1 MQEQGALFSL
11 DEVYRPL
18 RPLCSNE
25 KDGSYRRRS
34 RQDALEYAYIETN
47 PLCVQSLVVA
57 DVDNGDWWDY
67 DRAGIPAPSWRTY
80 TLLDSSYHAVWAL
93 RDPVCL
99 TDASRRAPVNLLARV
114 EAGLRRAVHADSSY
128 GGRITKNPLNTR
140 HTTTGGIND
149 ENSEDSLDAYTLRE
163 LASALDYAHLL
174 PKLHERRALIA
185 SEVGRNVSLFDT
197 TRNWAYRAVQRYWD
211 GPYSE
216 WEETVFAYTMN
227 KNLGVIADEWGVPLP
242 TTEVKHLARSIS
254 KWVWRRFTPERFSA
268 IQRHRIQ
275 QRWGTSTQDILAALD
290 LTEVTY

>member
-47 PLCVQSLVVA
+47 PLCIQSLVVA
-57 DVDNGDWWDY
+57 DVDDGDWWDY

-128 GGRITKNPLNTR
+128 GGRITKNPLNTH
-140 HTTTGGIND
+140 HTTTWGIND
-149 ENSEDSLDAYTLRE
+149 ENSADSLDAYTLRE

-216 WEETVFAYTMN
+216 WEENVFAYTMN
-227 KNLGVIADEWGVPLP
+227 KNFGVIADEWGVPLP

-268 IQRHRIQ
+268 IQRHRAQ

>member
-1 MQEQGALFSL
+1 M
-11 DEVYRPL
+11 
-18 RPLCSNE
+18 
-25 KDGSYRRRS
+25 
-34 RQDALEYAYIETN
+34 
-47 PLCVQSLVVA
+47 
-57 DVDNGDWWDY
+57 
-67 DRAGIPAPSWRTY
+67 
-80 TLLDSSYHAVWAL
+80 
-93 RDPVCL
+93 
-99 TDASRRAPVNLLARV
+99 NLLARV

-140 HTTTGGIND
+140 HTTTWGIND
-149 ENSEDSLDAYTLRE
+149 ENSADSLDAYTLRE

-227 KNLGVIADEWGVPLP
+227 KNFGVIADEWGVPLP

-268 IQRHRIQ
+268 IQRHRAQ

>member
-1 MQEQGALFSL
+1 MVRSSSSPAMGARAALSLLEDMQEQGALFSL

-47 PLCVQSLVVA
+47 PLCIQSLVVA
-57 DVDNGDWWDY
+57 DVDDGNWWDY

-140 HTTTGGIND
+140 HTTTWGIND
-149 ENSEDSLDAYTLRE
+149 ENSADSLDAC
-163 LASALDYAHLL
+163 
-174 PKLHERRALIA
+174 
-185 SEVGRNVSLFDT
+185 
-197 TRNWAYRAVQRYWD
+197 
-211 GPYSE
+211 
-216 WEETVFAYTMN
+216 VFAN
-227 KNLGVIADEWGVPLP
+227 
-242 TTEVKHLARSIS
+242 
-254 KWVWRRFTPERFSA
+254 
-268 IQRHRIQ
+268 
-275 QRWGTSTQDILAALD
+275 
-290 LTEVTY
+290 

>member
-47 PLCVQSLVVA
+47 PLCIQSLVVA
-57 DVDNGDWWDY
+57 DVDDGDWWDY

-99 TDASRRAPVNLLARV
+99 TDASSRALVNLLARA

-140 HTTTGGIND
+140 HTTTWGIND
-149 ENSEDSLDAYTLRE
+149 ENSADSLDAYTLRE

-211 GPYSE
+211 
-216 WEETVFAYTMN
+216 ETVFAYTMN
-227 KNLGVIADEWGVPLP
+227 KNFGVIADEWGVPLP

-268 IQRHRIQ
+268 IQRHRAQ